1 MEYFF
6 DFFRTQPKKKTSF
19 ESAVLSKLDKLTKQ
33 GERYMVELDELKA
46 ATDAIA
52 SDNLALTDVVR
63 VAMDRIGELAARN
76 DMAAVKA
83 VVQEAT
89 ASLKGAHE
97 SLTGTTAALKAKI
110 DEVSASNG
118 DAG

>member
-6 DFFRTQPKKKTSF
+6 DFFRQPKKKPSF
-19 ESAVLSKLDKLTKQ
+19 ESQVMAKLDKLTKQ
-33 GERYMVELDELKA
+33 GERNMVELDELKA

-52 SDNLALTDVVR
+52 ADNLTLTDVVR

-110 DEVSASNG
+110 DEVSASGG